1 MHGMLSA
8 AILVLVFVLVAA
20 ASGGSVVW
28 LFRAASVDP
37 GYSRSP
43 RQAPATPVADTV
55 VDLPAP
61 QLAID
66 HLEGHVLALPPA
78 AEPRE
83 LEAPPVDDDAVPD
96 DEPSGAQIYVL
107 DSSRR
112 SGR

>member
-8 AILVLVFVLVAA
+8 AILILVFVLVAV

-28 LFRAASVDP
+28 FSRAAPTSS

-43 RQAPATPVADTV
+43 KEAPARPVADTG
-55 VDLPAP
+55 VDAPAP
-61 QLAID
+61 PPALD
-66 HLEGHVLALPPA
+66 NFEGHVLAWPAA
-78 AEPRE
+78 AEPGQ
-83 LEAPPVDDDAVPD
+83 LGAPPSAESPD
-96 DEPSGAQIYVL
+96 GESSGGAQIYVL